1 VDIHPQQNTANNTSR
16 LGTAFWA
23 AVFAAASLSAAAP
36 AQTAQPGSTLRVA
49 ARRVSVDVVVTD
61 SKGRPVRGLTR
72 DDFKVFEDGV
82 QQTMRSFD
90 AHAINRKATTVAPPK
105 LDLPPNTYSNL
116 VQAPEDGPVTVLLY
130 DVLNTPSQVMP
141 YAHDAMV
148 KFIKNQPPGSRTA
161 IFILSDRLRMLEGFT
176 DDDTRLLAAINS
188 KAAKTQQSTLLLNST
203 TSGNSLPDLSA
214 GQPTDPNADPTAV
227 GPSTLIGQLSNLETM
242 EQVMQYRERIFATAE
257 AFAEIARYLSSL
269 PGRKNMMWLSGSFPG
284 SVLPNTDLSVSG
296 TSDEFGMTIN
306 ADREIKIANDL
317 LNAAH
322 VSVYPIDVRGLQ
334 VDTFYSASVNPKT
347 SSNSPPRLNSFGTQ
361 QNAEH
366 STMDTIADN
375 TGGHAFYNTNGL
387 GQAMEQAMDQG
398 SVYYTL
404 TYTPSNPKF
413 DGGVRHIKVQLDKD
427 GYNLS
432 YRKTYYAENAN
443 LEAGTPGKTNTP
455 IPEGTQAYDPM
466 TALMKHGAPI
476 SSELF
481 FESSVLP
488 VEGVMPATA
497 KEAAQLAQFSAK
509 RSAKD
514 ADKPVMVQH
523 YEVSLFLLGRLL
535 EMPALSNGK
544 YDLKLGF
551 GVAAF
556 DADGLL
562 QNGIE
567 IQYNDPI
574 AIAEHDRILSSAYRT
589 KLDIA
594 LPLDARWIRIAV
606 RDANSGHTGTIEV
619 PVPAAMAAKH

>member
-1 VDIHPQQNTANNTSR
+1 MCVSY
-16 LGTAFWA
+16 
-23 AVFAAASLSAAAP
+23 ASLILTTLIAVSDSPATLE
-36 AQTAQPGSTLRVA
+36 AQTVSPGTTLQVV

-61 SKGRPVRGLTR
+61 SKGHPVRGLVR
-72 DDFKVFEDGV
+72 SDFQVYEDGTL
-82 QQTMRSFD
+82 QSLRSFD
-90 AHAINRKATTVAPPK
+90 AHAIDRKVGPVAPPPK

-130 DVLNTPSQVMP
+130 DVLNTPAQVMP

-161 IFILSDRLRMLEGFT
+161 IFVLSDRLRMLEGFT

-188 KAAKTQQSTLLLNST
+188 KAAASQQSTLLLNAT
-203 TSGNSLPDLSA
+203 TSGSSLPDLSA
-214 GQPTDPNADPTAV
+214 GQPTSPNADPTPV
-227 GPSTLIGQLSNLETM
+227 GPTSLIGELNSLETM
-242 EQVMQYRERIFATAE
+242 EQVMQYRERIYATAE

-284 SVLPNTDLSVSG
+284 SVLPSTDLSVSG
-296 TSDEFGMTIN
+296 TSSEFDMTIN

-334 VDTFYSASVNPKT
+334 TDTFYSAAVNTKLT
-347 SSNSPPRLNSFGTQ
+347 ANSPPKLNSFSAQ

-387 GQAMEQAMDQG
+387 GQAMEEAMDQG

-404 TYTPSNPKF
+404 TYSPTNAKF
-413 DGGVRHIKVQLDKD
+413 DGGVRHIKVHLDKD
-427 GYNLS
+427 GYQLS
-432 YRKTYYAENAN
+432 YRKTYYAEDRS
-443 LEAGTPGKTNTP
+443 LEAGVPSKARVAAAAEAVP
-455 IPEGTQAYDPM
+455 AYDPM

-481 FESSVLP
+481 FESSVVP
-488 VEGVMPATA
+488 IQGAMAATP

-509 RSAKD
+509 RSAKEG
-514 ADKPVMVQH
+514 DKPMIVQH
-523 YEVSLFLLGRLL
+523 YEVGLFLLGRLL
-535 EMPALSNGK
+535 EMPAISNGK

-562 QNGIE
+562 QNGLE

-574 AIAEHDRILSSAYRT
+574 SDAEHNRILSSAYRT
-589 KLDIA
+589 KLNIA
-594 LPLDARWIRIAV
+594 VPLDARWIRIAV
-606 RDANSGHTGTIEV
+606 RDANNGHAGTIEV
-619 PVPAAMAAKH
+619 QLPAAPGAKP

>member
-1 VDIHPQQNTANNTSR
+1 MTA
-16 LGTAFWA
+16 LA
-23 AVFAAASLSAAAP
+23 AISVQAPGQSTPSPGAIQVF
-36 AQTAQPGSTLRVA
+36 T
-49 ARRVSVDVVVTD
+49 RRVSVDVVVTD

-72 DDFKVFEDGV
+72 GDFQVFEDGTL
-82 QQTMRSFD
+82 QATRSFD
-90 AHAINRKATTVAPPK
+90 AHEIERKPGEIKTPPK
-105 LDLPPNTYSNL
+105 LDLPANTYSNL

-130 DVLNTPSQVMP
+130 DVLNTPAQVMP
-141 YAHDAMV
+141 YAHEAMV

-161 IFILSDRLRMLEGFT
+161 VFVLGDRLRMLEGFT
-176 DDDTRLLAAINS
+176 DDENRLLASINS
-188 KAAKTQQSTLLLNST
+188 KAAASQQSTLLLNAT

-214 GQPTDPNADPTAV
+214 EQPAVPNADPTPV
-227 GPSTLIGQLSNLETM
+227 GPATLVGELSNLETM
-242 EQVMQYRERIFATAE
+242 EQVMQYRERIFTTAE

-269 PGRKNMMWLSGSFPG
+269 PGRKNMLWLSGSFPG

-296 TSDEFGMTIN
+296 TANEFNMTIN

-334 VDTFYSASVNPKT
+334 VDTFYSASVNTKVT
-347 SSNSPPRLNSFGTQ
+347 ANSPPKLNTFSAQ

-387 GQAMEQAMDQG
+387 GQAMEQAIDQG

-404 TYTPSNPKF
+404 TYSPSNTNF
-413 DGGVRHIKVQLDKD
+413 DGGVRHIKVVLDKD
-427 GYNLS
+427 GYQLS
-432 YRKTYYAENAN
+432 YRKTYYAENRS
-443 LEAGTPGKTNTP
+443 LEAGTPASRASAAGADTS
-455 IPEGTQAYDPM
+455 QAYDPM

-481 FESSVLP
+481 FESSVVP
-488 VEGVMPATA
+488 AGGAVPATA
-497 KEAAQLAQFSAK
+497 KEAAQLGQFSAK
-509 RSAKD
+509 RPAKD

-523 YEVSLFLLGRLL
+523 YEVALFLLGRLL
-535 EMPALSNGK
+535 EMPSLGNGK

-556 DADGLL
+556 DADGLV

-574 AIAEHDRILSSAYRT
+574 SAAEHDRIVASAYRT
-589 KLDIA
+589 KLNIA

-606 RDANSGHTGTIEV
+606 RDANTGHAGTLEV
-619 PVPAAMAAKH
+619 PVPPAGKP

>member
-1 VDIHPQQNTANNTSR
+1 MR
-16 LGTAFWA
+16 LL
-23 AVFAAASLSAAAP
+23 AVLVLAAAISGSACWSAE
-36 AQTAQPGSTLRVA
+36 AQTPPPGSTLQVV
-49 ARRVSVDVVVTD
+49 ARRVVVDVVVTD
-61 SKGRPVRGLTR
+61 IHGKPVQGLTR
-72 DDFKVFEDGV
+72 DDFKISEDGTP
-82 QQTMRSFD
+82 QSLRSFD
-90 AHAINRKATTVAPPK
+90 AHVLEHKAASTPPPK
-105 LDLPPNTYSNL
+105 LDLPPNTYANL
-116 VQAPEDGPVTVLLY
+116 VQAPEDGPVTVILY
-130 DVLNTPSQVMP
+130 DVLNTPAQVMP
-141 YAHDAMV
+141 YAHEAMV

-161 IFILSDRLRMLEGFT
+161 IFVLGTRLRMLEGFT

-188 KAAKTQQSTLLLNST
+188 KAAASQQSTLLLNAA

-214 GQPTDPNADPTAV
+214 GQPTAPNADPTPV
-227 GPSTLIGQLSNLETM
+227 GPSTILGQLNDLEQM
-242 EQVMQYRERIFATAE
+242 EEVMQYRERIFATAE

-269 PGRKNMMWLSGSFPG
+269 PGRKNMLWLSGSFPG
-284 SVLPNTDLSVSG
+284 SVLPSTDLSVSG
-296 TSDEFGMTIN
+296 TSSEFGMTIN

-334 VDTFYSASVNPKT
+334 TDTFYSAASNAKL
-347 SSNSPPRLNSFGTQ
+347 SANSPPKLNSFSKNL
-361 QNAEH
+361 NAEH

-387 GQAMEQAMDQG
+387 GQAMQQAIDQG

-404 TYTPSNPKF
+404 TYSPSNPKF

-432 YRKTYYAENAN
+432 YRKTYYAENAS
-443 LEAGTPGKTNTP
+443 LEAGTPGKTTAP
-455 IPEGTQAYDPM
+455 TADGVQAYDPM

-481 FESSVLP
+481 FEASVQP
-488 VEGVMPATA
+488 VEGVEPANA

-509 RSAKD
+509 ARPKD
-514 ADKPVMVQH
+514 AGKPVMVQH
-523 YEVSLFLLGRLL
+523 YEVSFFILGRLL

-551 GVAAF
+551 GLAAF

-562 QNGIE
+562 QNGVE
-567 IQYNDPI
+567 VQFNDPI
-574 AIAEHDRILSSAYRT
+574 AAAEYNNIRSSAYRT
-589 KLDIA
+589 KLNIA
-594 LPLDARWIRIAV
+594 VPPDARWIRIAV
-606 RDANSGHTGTIEV
+606 RDANTGHTGTLEV
-619 PVPAAMAAKH
+619 PVPAARK

>member
-1 VDIHPQQNTANNTSR
+1 VEHSSYRDGKVF
-16 LGTAFWA
+16 LGKQLATVCV
-23 AVFAAASLSAAAP
+23 AVMMSLCAS
-36 AQTAQPGSTLRVA
+36 AQTPQPGSTLQVV
-49 ARRVSVDVVVTD
+49 ARRVVVDVVVTD
-61 SKGRPVRGLTR
+61 IHGKPVRGLTR
-72 DDFKVFEDGV
+72 DDFKISEDGTP
-82 QQTMRSFD
+82 QSLRSFD
-90 AHAINRKATTVAPPK
+90 AHVLEHRAGPPPPLPK
-105 LDLPPNTYSNL
+105 LDLPPDTYANL
-116 VQAPEDGPVTVLLY
+116 VQAPEDGPVTVILY
-130 DVLNTPSQVMP
+130 DVLNTPANVMP
-141 YAHDAMV
+141 YAHAAMV

-161 IFILSDRLRMLEGFT
+161 IFVLGTRLRMLEGFT
-176 DDDTRLLAAINS
+176 DDETRLLAAINS
-188 KAAKTQQSTLLLNST
+188 KSAGTQQSSLLLNQS
-203 TSGNSLPDLSA
+203 TSGNAPPDLTA
-214 GQPTDPNADPTAV
+214 DNPNVPTDPTAV
-227 GPSTLIGQLSNLETM
+227 GPTTILGQLNNMETM

-269 PGRKNMMWLSGSFPG
+269 PGRKNMLWLSGSFPG
-284 SVLPNTDLSVSG
+284 SVLPNTDLAVSG
-296 TSDEFGMTIN
+296 TSNEFGMTIN

-334 VDTFYSASVNPKT
+334 VDTFYSAANNAKLSP
-347 SSNSPPRLNSFGTQ
+347 SSPPKMNTFSNNL
-361 QNAEH
+361 NAEH

-387 GQAMEQAMDQG
+387 GQAMQTAIDQG

-432 YRKTYYAENAN
+432 YRKTYYAENAS

-455 IPEGTQAYDPM
+455 VPEGTQAYDPM

-481 FESSVLP
+481 FEASVVP
-488 VEGVMPATA
+488 VGSAVPATA
-497 KEAAQLAQFSAK
+497 KEAAQLGQFAAK
-509 RSAKD
+509 PTAREIAE
-514 ADKPVMVQH
+514 ARPVMVQH
-523 YEVSLFLLGRLL
+523 YEVSFFILGRLL
-535 EMPALSNGK
+535 EMPELSNGK

-551 GVAAF
+551 GLAAF

-567 IQYNDPI
+567 IQYNDPVS
-574 AIAEHDRILSSAYRT
+574 AAEHDKIKASAYRT
-589 KLDIA
+589 KLPIA
-594 LPLDARWIRIAV
+594 VPLDARWIRIAV
-606 RDANSGHTGTIEV
+606 RNASDGHTGTLEV
-619 PVPAAMAAKH
+619 PVKPAAKP